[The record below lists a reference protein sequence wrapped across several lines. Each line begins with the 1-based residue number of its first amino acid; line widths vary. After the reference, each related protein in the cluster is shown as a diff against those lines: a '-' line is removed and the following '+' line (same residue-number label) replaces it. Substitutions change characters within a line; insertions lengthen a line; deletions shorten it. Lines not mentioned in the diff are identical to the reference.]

1 MNTFAGRVWWWY
13 DVRGGVRRDLVYHRA
28 NGVMALAPLRLDPG
42 SVEITIRSQ
51 KGKKTAAVVPLVKTF
66 SSSRSATKGQAWRES
81 SVVQNERLSATLS
94 SGNPPLAR
102 SVGYYYGKDIP
113 SKVPLL
119 KSNKL
124 FTNWRIL
131 EFILNGNLTGSRDN
145 GACVPGKA
153 CAVATAANQYP
164 GWLTFF
170 FFFFFFPVQKG

>member
-1 MNTFAGRVWWWY
+1 M
-13 DVRGGVRRDLVYHRA
+13 
-28 NGVMALAPLRLDPG
+28 
-42 SVEITIRSQ
+42 
-51 KGKKTAAVVPLVKTF
+51 
-66 SSSRSATKGQAWRES
+66 
-81 SVVQNERLSATLS
+81 QNERLSATLS

-102 SVGYYYGKDIP
+102 SVGYYYGKDTP

-131 EFILNGNLTGSRDN
+131 EFVLNGNLTGSRDN

-170 FFFFFFPVQKG
+170 FFQVQKGYTIAIIFFFKKRPLFFFLPFLSFPLSLVLTLQKLIHISKYLYNNHHHAETESCIPFPESTPRNWHSGRSCHCCPGRLWRFS